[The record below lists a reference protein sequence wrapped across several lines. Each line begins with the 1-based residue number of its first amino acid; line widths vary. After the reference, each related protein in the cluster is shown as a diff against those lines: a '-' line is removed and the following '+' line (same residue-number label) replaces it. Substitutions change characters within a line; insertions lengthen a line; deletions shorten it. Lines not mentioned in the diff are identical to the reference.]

1 MSDARTV
8 PENVRLMA
16 ERHGLS
22 RALALFPDQV
32 MAAAERG
39 LRPLAELP
47 SAPAPTAH
55 PAPVFDPARFER
67 DE

>member
-1 MSDARTV
+1 MSDARKL

-16 ERHGLS
+16 EQHGLS
-22 RALALFPDQV
+22 RALELFPDQIV
-32 MAAAERG
+32 AAAERG
-39 LRPLAELP
+39 LRPLGELP

-55 PAPVFDPARFER
+55 PAPVFDAARFER